1 MPKSGR
7 RTGLYNDPDGVRRGS
22 YLRGREAIA
31 TLFPAQDKAGKKIEY
46 KGDLTMFSSA
56 LYTVSGYGGVFT
68 KRPVAGVRYLSPQEW
83 AEAGRPDYNVPYV
96 TVNDAGIHTDVG
108 GDIGITVPGGRALIG
123 VDGGYAPGEGSGVLT
138 QGQGDIQMYA
148 KDSILLG
155 QSRIFT
161 TFGGNILA
169 WSATGDINAGRG
181 TKSTVVYTPQ
191 RRAYDSIGLVSLS
204 PSTPATGAG
213 IATLNP
219 IPEVPPG
226 DIDLIAPL
234 GTIDAGE
241 AGIRVSGNVNLAA
254 LQVVNAENIQ
264 VQGKSTGMPV
274 IAAVNVGALSNAS
287 AAAAQAVTAAQDVLQ
302 RERAAT
308 RQALPSLFTVKVLGF
323 GNEQADEGG
332 VGKHQGGEPQAS
344 NYQPAGVVQVLGAG
358 PLTAPQLQA
367 LTPNE
372 RRGLQP

>member
-1 MPKSGR
+1 
-7 RTGLYNDPDGVRRGS
+7 
-22 YLRGREAIA
+22 
-31 TLFPAQDKAGKKIEY
+31 
-46 KGDLTMFSSA
+46 MFSSA
-56 LYTVSGYGGVFT
+56 LYTVNDYDGVYT

-83 AEAGRPDYNVPYV
+83 AEAGRPTVNVPHV
-96 TVNDAGIHTDVG
+96 IVNDAGIHTDVG

-138 QGQGDIQMYA
+138 QGAGEIQMYA

-191 RRAYDSIGLVSLS
+191 RRTYDSIGLVSLS

-234 GTIDAGE
+234 GSIDAGE

-254 LQVVNAENIQ
+254 LQVINAENVQ
-264 VQGKSTGMPV
+264 VQGKSAGLPV
-274 IAAVNVGALSNAS
+274 IATCLLYTSPSPRDRTRSRMPSS
-287 AAAAQAVTAAQDVLQ
+287 A
-302 RERAAT
+302 
-308 RQALPSLFTVKVLGF
+308 
-323 GNEQADEGG
+323 
-332 VGKHQGGEPQAS
+332 
-344 NYQPAGVVQVLGAG
+344 
-358 PLTAPQLQA
+358 
-367 LTPNE
+367 
-372 RRGLQP
+372 